1 MSFSLKKK
9 NPVLFMFGFWV
20 VGFFDEEEI
29 IICTEVTYKRISID
43 NPCIYNQT
51 TTVVLAV

>member
-1 MSFSLKKK
+1 
-9 NPVLFMFGFWV
+9 MFGFWV